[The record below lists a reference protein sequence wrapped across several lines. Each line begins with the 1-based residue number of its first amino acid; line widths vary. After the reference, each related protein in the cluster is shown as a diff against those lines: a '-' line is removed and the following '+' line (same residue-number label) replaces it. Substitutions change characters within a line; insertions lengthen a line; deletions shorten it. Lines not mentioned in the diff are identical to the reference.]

1 MSWVQHGRL
10 AKGSHL
16 FDRSTEYRGKR
27 NKILDYRKVPRF
39 CYVDWLAG
47 CRSEIRGPIDKNAFE
62 ITSSMYTYLL
72 WSGLC
77 IVCKPLYSDELS
89 RKKKFIKGPSMT
101 AGYLVCVY
109 VVDLQ
114 LKISGDRRRLLF
126 FHFFFFISSSTF
138 YLVLEKEWLVATR
151 CSLTSTV
158 CAYQTINII
167 DMVDE
172 VHHLTMLCQ
181 KGRVINIVASRGGI

>member
-126 FHFFFFISSSTF
+126 FHFFFLYILLHFLSSAREGVACCHTLLTDEYGVCISNYKYHRYGRRSASSDDA
-138 YLVLEKEWLVATR
+138 V
-151 CSLTSTV
+151 
-158 CAYQTINII
+158 
-167 DMVDE
+167 
-172 VHHLTMLCQ
+172 
-181 KGRVINIVASRGGI
+181 